1 MSAETEP
8 IPPTNAHIER
18 MGLNNFDWKSFTIN
32 MIIYLFFF
40 CLSIFS
46 HRQFILKSCKIKMY
60 NLYLRKNVE
69 IKGLRD
75 YIAQSSEIWFVFVR
89 NSRLRLLFIRKYG
102 MEVFNFL
109 NLEVKFALMSATNCL
124 LIIFTAWFYSAFAN
138 VVINPSDFMFGTFN
152 FANHRGLCIT
162 FAVLCSVNVYVWI
175 FLVSQ
180 NLKSVYTQLFIHKL
194 DAKSQI
200 YLIPSAVYLSNI
212 STKTRKQELE
222 DAIVSTTKIPKEE
235 FSLILYPKIGALVR
249 KKVRIEAADEEIIR
263 LSEKRTAEN
272 DAEVTA
278 KIEKLQAD
286 IAHENQRYKE
296 ELSKKVSY
304 TGRGVILFYS
314 VKYLQQFYQYSVRL
328 KVKFESQA
336 ERADEAQYQEEL
348 AAEKAA
354 GPGAQETKSLTTPLI
369 VGDKTIVKRI
379 RKHFMFTF
387 LDIIEQNIDVSA
399 KLYLFVRVL
408 LYAVVGFVV
417 LFLTTPM
424 SMIQALTN
432 VMFKDREDQSPTAR
446 VQLPESV
453 ELLLR
458 IIYPFVIYATNLIL
472 LKTVEEVGKL
482 QRLTRHSQY
491 QCYVLRLD
499 FIVLMINMLIIPAF
513 SIGAAKSLFASFISN
528 ELDISHLMVNLRL
541 YESSNV
547 LCLIILQNIVTSY
560 ISSINNTSDL
570 YGTNFDYRAQMRN
583 MKRNRTKHFHQ
594 KADDTFEFGYN
605 YSSDTTCLYI
615 SFIFG
620 IYQPILF
627 LIMTTYYVI
636 VGIGNIGCI
645 GGYFKRQFSARTRM
659 ADMILN
665 RAKWIV
671 TFCFAILCLKLYV
684 LGDTFYYPL
693 CLAIAVVTGVFNF
706 MHKFKSFDLP
716 DLFIPSNYTKFG
728 ELTRPRCAVQREAAK
743 RRDEGVLLQQLH

>member
-1 MSAETEP
+1 
-8 IPPTNAHIER
+8 
-18 MGLNNFDWKSFTIN
+18 
-32 MIIYLFFF
+32 
-40 CLSIFS
+40 
-46 HRQFILKSCKIKMY
+46 MY

-69 IKGLRD
+69 ITGLRD
-75 YIAQSSEIWFVFVR
+75 YLVQSSEIFFVFVR
-89 NSRLRLLFIRKYG
+89 NSRLRLLYIRKYG
-102 MEVFNFL
+102 MEAFNFL
-109 NLEVKFALMSATNCL
+109 NLEVKFALMSATNCV

-138 VVINPSDFMFGTFN
+138 VAINPSDFMFGTFN

-162 FAVLCSVNVYVWI
+162 FACLCSVNLYIWI

-180 NLKSVYTQLFIHKL
+180 NLNNVYTQLFTHKL

-212 STKTRKQELE
+212 PTKTRKQELE
-222 DAIVSTTKIPKEE
+222 DAIVNTTRIPKEE
-235 FSLILYPKIGALVR
+235 FSLILYPKIGPLVR
-249 KKVRIEAADEEIIR
+249 KKVRAEAAEEDIIK
-263 LSEKRTAEN
+263 LSESRTAEN
-272 DAEVTA
+272 DAEVSA
-278 KIEKLQAD
+278 KIDKLRSD
-286 IAHENQRYKE
+286 IANENQRYE
-296 ELSKKVSY
+296 QELTKKVSY

-314 VKYLQQFYQYSVRL
+314 VKYLQQFYQFSVRL

-336 ERADEAQYQEEL
+336 ERADEAQYKEEL

-354 GPGAQETKSLTTPLI
+354 GPGGKEAQPLTMPLI

-387 LDIIEQNIDVSA
+387 LDIIEQNIDVST
-399 KLYLFVRVL
+399 KLYLFVRVI
-408 LYAVVGFVV
+408 LYLVIGFVV

-424 SMIQALTN
+424 SMIQTLTN
-432 VMFKDREDQSPTAR
+432 VMFKDREDQAGTSR
-446 VQLPESV
+446 VQLPDSV

-458 IIYPFVIYATNLIL
+458 ITYPFVIYATNLIL

-499 FIVLMINMLIIPAF
+499 FIVLLINMMIIPAF
-513 SIGAAKSLFASFISN
+513 SIGAAKSLFASFMSN

-570 YGTNFDYRAQMRN
+570 YGSNFDYRAQMRG
-583 MKRNRTKHFHQ
+583 MKRNRAKHFNQ

-627 LIMTTYYVI
+627 LIMTTYYTV
-636 VGIGNIGCI
+636 VGMGNIGCI

-659 ADMILN
+659 VDMILN
-665 RAKWIV
+665 RAKWVV
-671 TFCFAILCLKLYV
+671 TVCFVILSLKLYV
-684 LGDTFYYPL
+684 LADTFYYPL
-693 CLAIAVVTGVFNF
+693 CLAIAVVSGLFNF
-706 MHKFKSFDLP
+706 LHKFKSFDLS

-728 ELTRPRCAVQREAAK
+728 KVIRPRCALQRKAAK
-743 RRDEGVLLQQLH
+743 GRHERVLLQQLHRQDNRGQTSLRQRDGSAQK